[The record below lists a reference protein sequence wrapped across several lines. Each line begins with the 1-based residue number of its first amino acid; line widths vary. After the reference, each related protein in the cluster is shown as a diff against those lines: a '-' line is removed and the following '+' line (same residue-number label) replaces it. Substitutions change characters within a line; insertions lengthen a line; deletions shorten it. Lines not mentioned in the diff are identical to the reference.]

1 MEVSPFVVDMDWEI
15 EDFLYGNNSVR
26 GFSEQGKEKVK
37 TNKYL
42 SIPNFFYVDEKK
54 EIKQNVMKISDYAF
68 EGYGLKSVS
77 IAKNVKDI
85 GEGAFED
92 NELEYVIFYG
102 HLKTLKKLAFKKN
115 PKIKVSLANPRAD
128 IEDLKKIKELFTN
141 VGKLDLIYLKM
152 VRYLPDNIFCG
163 MDLDVVI
170 LPPNLIEIG
179 SNALGFNKL
188 KSVKL
193 PKSLKIIGSCAFT
206 SNELKFVIL
215 PDSVEDIG
223 TEAFSV
229 NEITRIDFSKN
240 LKSIS
245 YMAFANNKIE
255 KLSIPDSI
263 KIIKSKAFLNNP
275 IKKLKLGDNIE
286 KIGMDSFP
294 DTKEVEKELFRIAV
308 KNGWKS

>member
-1 MEVSPFVVDMDWEI
+1 MEVSPFIVDMDWEI

-42 SIPNFFYVDEKK
+42 SIPNFFYVDEKE
-54 EIKQNVMKISDYAF
+54 EIKQRVMKISDYAF
-68 EGYGLKSVS
+68 QGYGLKSVS
-77 IAKNVKDI
+77 IAKNVEEI

-92 NELEYVIFYG
+92 NDIEYAIFYG
-102 HLKTLKKLAFKKN
+102 NLKPLNKLAFKKN
-115 PKIKVSLANPRAD
+115 PRMTLFLANPKTDAD
-128 IEDLKKIKELFTN
+128 DLKKVKELFTN
-141 VGKLDLIYLKM
+141 IRNLDLSQLKM
-152 VRYLPDNIFCG
+152 TRYLPYNVFCG

-170 LPPNLIEIG
+170 LPPNLTEIG
-179 SNALGFNKL
+179 SNALGFNRL

-229 NEITRIDFSKN
+229 NQITRVDFSKN
-240 LKSIS
+240 LTSIS
-245 YMAFANNKIE
+245 CMAFANNKIE
-255 KLSIPDSI
+255 KLNIPDNIESI
-263 KIIKSKAFLNNP
+263 ESYAFLNNP
-275 IKKLKLGDNIE
+275 IQKLKLGDNIE
-286 KIGMDSFP
+286 KIGVDSFP

-308 KNGWKS
+308 KND